1 MLIRSGGI
9 RGQRMQGFLILGIK
23 IRWRDEGRELST
35 RTGTTSWRD
44 GVAVKDGGIRAKD
57 GKVLWK
63 RMRTS
68 EKERKNNFMKERD
81 KLRIWDR
88 GSGNQT
94 RVQIVGDSNLV
105 VNWMNGRWKINNQKF
120 RVEVQKTQHLL
131 DKTDIRPMADHLD
144 LFQQIYR
151 DWNEGADRLTH
162 EARERGACW
171 NSFIVNEGSKIAAV
185 RAYFDGGVSRQ
196 EDQKVKNKV
205 GSAYVIQTSERI
217 EEVAEKMEW
226 RTITEVAKA
235 LDDDAT
241 VRPWRLPKPLVLG
254 STWPSHF
261 WCGWKFGWRMG
272 QKGRGSARRRTWRKD
287 TKEDVTTNKNP
298 GSSDFFELKL
308 CIFFQ
313 SHFCFEFSNGDDKF
327 WVLQVGCEAQMDGS
341 SSVHTAM
348 SKLRW
353 SFPSTLA
360 RQNIFGETTTK
371 TVEKL
376 SIRKTVQRIKE
387 EDGRTLWDDEEEACQ
402 RVCRRLA
409 GVRRRKVMGIWN
421 KTDGSVEEKDE
432 ELKLKIEEILTLMK
446 EMNRGQKVK
455 EEEKP
460 SKKYEPEQGS
470 RGIPIQWVGEDAET
484 FFEEPTVREE
494 KELHELLE
502 MKSVEKK
509 NEELR
514 KDA

>member
-35 RTGTTSWRD
+35 RTGTTSLRD

-171 NSFIVNEGSKIAAV
+171 NSFTVNEGSKIAAV
-185 RAYFDGGVSRQ
+185 RAYFDGGVRRQ
-196 EDQKVKNKV
+196 QDQKVKNRV

-226 RTITEVAKA
+226 RTITEVEKA

-241 VRPWRLPKPLVLG
+241 VRLWRLPKPLVLG

-261 WCGWKFGWRMG
+261 WCGWKFRWGMG

-298 GSSDFFELKL
+298 GSSDF
-308 CIFFQ
+308 
-313 SHFCFEFSNGDDKF
+313 
-327 WVLQVGCEAQMDGS
+327 S
-341 SSVHTAM
+341 S
-348 SKLRW
+348 W
-353 SFPSTLA
+353 
-360 RQNIFGETTTK
+360 EY
-371 TVEKL
+371 
-376 SIRKTVQRIKE
+376 E
-387 EDGRTLWDDEEEACQ
+387 EG
-402 RVCRRLA
+402 
-409 GVRRRKVMGIWN
+409 K
-421 KTDGSVEEKDE
+421 
-432 ELKLKIEEILTLMK
+432 
-446 EMNRGQKVK
+446 
-455 EEEKP
+455 
-460 SKKYEPEQGS
+460 
-470 RGIPIQWVGEDAET
+470 
-484 FFEEPTVREE
+484 
-494 KELHELLE
+494 
-502 MKSVEKK
+502 
-509 NEELR
+509 
-514 KDA
+514 